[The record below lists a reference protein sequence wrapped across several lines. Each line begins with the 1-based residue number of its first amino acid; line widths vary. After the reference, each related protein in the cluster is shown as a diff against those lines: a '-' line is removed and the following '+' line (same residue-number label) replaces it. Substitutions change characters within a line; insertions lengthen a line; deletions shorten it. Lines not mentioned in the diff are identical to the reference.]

1 MILRNNTKFVLV
13 GLGRCG
19 SNLLKF
25 GLRQNAQI
33 FMAGEYF
40 NKHSHPESLQ
50 QDGKARAQ
58 AFFEGSRR
66 NSVRAVGF
74 KIFLHHGRKHGVNT
88 VWKYL
93 RKNREIKIL
102 HLSRENTFKRLLSL
116 EVANVRGQWLNDGLG
131 TDDIVITHS
140 NEWWQEKIES
150 DLKKES
156 ALTKTFHKHDRLHI
170 SYENLIQDWDQ
181 LTTDIQSFVGAQA
194 TSVEKSLRKQEYMPL
209 SQRCP
214 NLAELQT
221 FFQNSPYRWM
231 FE

>member
-1 MILRNNTKFVLV
+1 MMLNKNTKFVLV

-25 GLRQNAQI
+25 GLRQNSRI
-33 FMAGEYF
+33 VMAGEYF

-58 AFFEGSRR
+58 AFFEDSRR
-66 NSVRAVGF
+66 NRVRAVGF
-74 KIFLHHGRKHGVNT
+74 KIFLHHGR
-88 VWKYL
+88 
-93 RKNREIKIL
+93 
-102 HLSRENTFKRLLSL
+102 
-116 EVANVRGQWLNDGLG
+116 
-131 TDDIVITHS
+131 
-140 NEWWQEKIES
+140 
-150 DLKKES
+150 
-156 ALTKTFHKHDRLHI
+156 LHI
-170 SYENLIQDWDQ
+170 TYENLIQDWDQ
-181 LTTDIQSFVGAQA
+181 LTTDIQNFVGAKA